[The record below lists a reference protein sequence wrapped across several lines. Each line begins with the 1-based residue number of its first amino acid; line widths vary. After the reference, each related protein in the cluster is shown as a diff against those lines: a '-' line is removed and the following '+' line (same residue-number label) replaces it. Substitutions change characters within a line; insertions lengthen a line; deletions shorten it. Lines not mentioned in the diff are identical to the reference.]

1 MKRLTLFI
9 LLALSFQCLANGF
22 DFNSEIQKQLEK
34 IHDENAGRYETEN
47 SLERPHP
54 NLIIFVSLSMP
65 ESSLES
71 ILRQADEI
79 NAAVLIK
86 GVVPQGFKATIDRIQ
101 KILIG
106 NRTDP
111 KDILGGVSIA
121 PERFDQFSVTKVP
134 TYVLIETEQCKIAK
148 DYCDS
153 RYYDKLEG
161 NITPISALNVF
172 RNNGEH
178 AKLADD
184 LLRNR

>member
-1 MKRLTLFI
+1 MKRLTVFV

-22 DFNSEIQKQLEK
+22 DFNKEIQKQLEK
-34 IHDENAGRYETEN
+34 IHDENAGKYADVN
-47 SLERPHP
+47 NLERPHP

-79 NAAVLIK
+79 NAAVVIK
-86 GVVPQGFKATIDRIQ
+86 GVVPQGLKATIDNVS
-101 KILIG
+101 KLLIG

-111 KDILGGVSIA
+111 KDIFGGISIM
-121 PERFDQFSVTKVP
+121 PERFDQFGVNKVP
-134 TYVLIETEQCKIAK
+134 TYILIPQDKCKVAK
-148 DYCDS
+148 DYCDPKN
-153 RYYDKLEG
+153 YDKLVG

-172 RNNGEH
+172 RNNGEY

-184 LLRNR
+184 ILRGK